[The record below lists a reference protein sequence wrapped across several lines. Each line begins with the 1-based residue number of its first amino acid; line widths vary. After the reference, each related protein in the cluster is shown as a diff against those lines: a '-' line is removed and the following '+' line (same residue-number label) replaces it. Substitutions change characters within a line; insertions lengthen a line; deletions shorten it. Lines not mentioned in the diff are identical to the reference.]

1 MDQRE
6 KTGIRVWRCNKLVGS
21 DGKKEIWRVK
31 RIRSLKETLEKAAE
45 SESERV
51 ER

>member
-21 DGKKEIWRVK
+21 DEKKTFGELNGSDV
-31 RIRSLKETLEKAAE
+31 
-45 SESERV
+45 
-51 ER
+51 